1 MVVWAGLVMVA
12 CCVGHTVLLAGGF
25 AVLAGAAGG
34 LTGAPVLI
42 AVAGLVLL
50 AALVLGVR
58 RLRAARTH
66 TTGTNPGNTHDP
78 GTSASPDITHERG
91 TGDAGCCQ
99 GRKR

>member
-25 AVLAGAAGG
+25 AVLAGATGG
-34 LTGAPVLI
+34 LTGAPVLS

-66 TTGTNPGNTHDP
+66 SGVRPTGTNPGTAHDT
-78 GTSASPDITHERG
+78 GTGI
-91 TGDAGCCQ
+91 GDAGCCK
-99 GRKR
+99 GRT